1 MALRREWF
9 SRYSK
14 NRKKAHMCVTVK
26 DAGRTCAPQVLF
38 FYVCIT
44 ECMWRGPM
52 TGTESF
58 RAEYEL
64 CQCAF
69 CSTHTWI

>member
-1 MALRREWF
+1 
-9 SRYSK
+9 
-14 NRKKAHMCVTVK
+14 MCVAEK
-26 DAGRTCAPQVLF
+26 DAGHTCEEPVLLH
-38 FYVCIT
+38 VCIT

-58 RAEYEL
+58 RAEYAL

-69 CSTHTWI
+69 CSIHTWT